1 MKQKHVVMFSTGAGS
16 AYLAKY
22 VLDKYGKDDTILLIT
37 DTKWEDEDNYRFMD
51 DVSKYL
57 GVPIT
62 FQDDGRTPEDIFKE
76 QLWFGNF
83 GTAPCSKELKMK
95 QTFLFVQDIIEKG
108 YLPILYFGIG
118 YGEIQRAPRIAF
130 NYKHNVDVFE
140 DGVEVRFPLVGEING
155 VPVNGDDLFYGTN
168 DFEKEKMPK
177 TRSKEVYERLEKQDF
192 KPCAIQPK
200 RIISE
205 EWGIKLPRMYELG
218 FSHANCF
225 SGDTKF
231 LTDKGT
237 KTFAEMVGQ
246 KTNVL
251 GIRANWHEAEIKSFG
266 EQPIVELTIQRN
278 GVTKKIKTTA
288 EHRWFKRKGR
298 KSEEEVFTKDLKA
311 GDYLKSM
318 HSKKNPLIRPSSFGV
333 AHGITFGDG
342 SVTSKWNPPARLMLC
357 GEKAHDLIDF
367 FDNSPK
373 TVVEGIG
380 IEIKDLPRHFKEL
393 PSIEECK
400 SYLYGWL
407 VGYFAA
413 DGNATNGEFTLSSAK
428 KENLEFVRDVANV
441 IGISTHPIRTYLRK
455 GFNKEKTELHNVAFV
470 ASTLNEDFL
479 VRRKHS
485 DEFLEWKK
493 RRSHKPSDWKVVN
506 VEETSETQEVYCAV
520 VPNGQAFTLEDNL
533 YTGNCAGR
541 CIKGGFNH
549 YRTLFK
555 VWPDKYLEQEKMEK
569 EINDERTRQGKTIYT
584 ILGKEQRLTNGEKK
598 KQPYS
603 LERYRK
609 EVLEMENQTDIF
621 DFLDEDEK
629 PCECVF

>member
-57 GVPIT
+57 EVPIT

-95 QTFLFVQDIIEKG
+95 QTFLFVQDLIEKG

-155 VPVNGDDLFYGTN
+155 VPVNGDDLFYGTD

-218 FSHANCF
+218 FSHANC
-225 SGDTKF
+225 
-231 LTDKGT
+231 
-237 KTFAEMVGQ
+237 
-246 KTNVL
+246 
-251 GIRANWHEAEIKSFG
+251 
-266 EQPIVELTIQRN
+266 
-278 GVTKKIKTTA
+278 
-288 EHRWFKRKGR
+288 
-298 KSEEEVFTKDLKA
+298 
-311 GDYLKSM
+311 
-318 HSKKNPLIRPSSFGV
+318 
-333 AHGITFGDG
+333 
-342 SVTSKWNPPARLMLC
+342 
-357 GEKAHDLIDF
+357 
-367 FDNSPK
+367 
-373 TVVEGIG
+373 
-380 IEIKDLPRHFKEL
+380 
-393 PSIEECK
+393 
-400 SYLYGWL
+400 
-407 VGYFAA
+407 
-413 DGNATNGEFTLSSAK
+413 
-428 KENLEFVRDVANV
+428 
-441 IGISTHPIRTYLRK
+441 
-455 GFNKEKTELHNVAFV
+455 
-470 ASTLNEDFL
+470 
-479 VRRKHS
+479 
-485 DEFLEWKK
+485 
-493 RRSHKPSDWKVVN
+493 
-506 VEETSETQEVYCAV
+506 
-520 VPNGQAFTLEDNL
+520 
-533 YTGNCAGR
+533 AGR

-569 EINDERTRQGKTIYT
+569 EINDERINQEKRPYT
-584 ILGKEQRLTNGEKK
+584 ILGKEQIQPDGTKK
-598 KQPYS
+598 KEAYS

-621 DFLDEDEK
+621 DFIEEDEK